1 MTKKTKRIIA
11 LVLAMVLALISF
23 GSLAVFAD
31 EGGIMPIINNTDET
45 GSITIVN
52 NNGRNSSDFGLYALL
67 FYNPTTGAY
76 SSSALGRDFWTYL
89 GQNGKQGDH
98 ETLYS
103 YITSLNGDP
112 DKINAFSADLLAY
125 LKTGNNKT
133 RYMALVENV
142 GNGQSKPA
150 PKVQLGYYAVVDL
163 TNTNDPVFEGLVNL
177 DTADKS
183 IYIKPDRP
191 TLDKKIVRQDDERVD
206 SVEAEIND
214 EITFEIK
221 GALPEYSGYQTYSYT
236 IVDELGKGFTLP
248 EGFNS
253 EDTTLKIT
261 IGGAEL
267 DWEDYTLT
275 VEGDDPQVITIVMD
289 ETTLAN
295 YNAGD
300 EIVVTYTVTLNKD
313 ATVATANKNTAKAKY
328 TFAGKTEETTEEE
341 TDVWTNEFDFTKVA
355 DGLNVAGG
363 DTILYAKFNLYEWNE
378 STKQYDLVKL
388 SKDAE
393 GGFYYANPDAENNG
407 VTLDFGENIPLKGL
421 SSGKYKLVEQ
431 GSAYTEGYNT
441 GDEYKGHLEGYEFDV
456 VITTNEDGS
465 VITNAVFTPS
475 NGRND
480 AEWNDIDARGW
491 IGMSK
496 LDKEQRQIHIK
507 VVNTK
512 EEHEEPLPETG
523 GIGTIIFTIV
533 GLALMIGAA
542 SVVFTSTRKRT
553 A

>member
-23 GSLAVFAD
+23 GALAVFAD
-31 EGGIMPIINNTDET
+31 EGGIMPIINTTDDT

-52 NNGRNSSDFGLYALL
+52 NNGRNSSDFALYCLL
-67 FYNPTTGAY
+67 FYNSDTGAY
-76 SSSALGRDFWTYL
+76 SSSQLGREFWTYL
-89 GQNGKQGDH
+89 GQNSKQGDY
-98 ETLYS
+98 ETLYT
-103 YITSLNGDP
+103 YITALNGDP
-112 DKINAFSADLLAY
+112 DKISAFSADLLAF

-133 RYMALVENV
+133 RYAALVEDV

-150 PKVQLGYYAVVDL
+150 PKVQLGYYAVFDL

-191 TLDKKIVRQDDERVD
+191 TLDKKIVRQDDERVE

-214 EITFEIK
+214 RITFEIK

-248 EGFNS
+248 ENFETGTGITITIAGATLTYGDDYTMTVKTLTS
-253 EDTTLKIT
+253 EDVK
-261 IGGAEL
+261 AEP
-267 DWEDYTLT
+267 Y
-275 VEGDDPQVITIVMD
+275 EGYEVGTQIITIVMD
-289 ETTLAN
+289 QDTLAD
-295 YNAGD
+295 YEAGN

-313 ATVATANKNTAKAKY
+313 AHVAEANKNTAKAKY

-388 SKDAE
+388 AKDAE
-393 GGFYYANPDAENNG
+393 GGFYYANPEAADNG

-421 SSGKYKLVEQ
+421 SSGKYRVK
-431 GSAYTEGYNT
+431 S
-441 GDEYKGHLEGYEFDV
+441 
-456 VITTNEDGS
+456 
-465 VITNAVFTPS
+465 VFTLTNS
-475 NGRND
+475 SG
-480 AEWNDIDARGW
+480 
-491 IGMSK
+491 K
-496 LDKEQRQIHIK
+496 
-507 VVNTK
+507 T
-512 EEHEEPLPETG
+512 ET
-523 GIGTIIFTIV
+523 ITV
-533 GLALMIGAA
+533 Y
-542 SVVFTSTRKRT
+542 SSTESI
-553 A
+553 